1 MTYVPDAKAV
11 WTGNVSGGFFG
22 LALETDAHTYLGTLT
37 RFVQTL
43 DVKSLVPAHMPMAGA
58 SLLNDY
64 LHYFSEVVRG
74 VRGAIANG
82 LTLEQTFERVVQS
95 ERFALP
101 ADDPRAAVRTGRHQ
115 YNVRRTYLALSR
127 K

>member
-1 MTYVPDAKAV
+1 
-11 WTGNVSGGFFG
+11 
-22 LALETDAHTYLGTLT
+22 
-37 RFVQTL
+37 
-43 DVKSLVPAHMPMAGA
+43 
-58 SLLNDY
+58 
-64 LHYFSEVVRG
+64 VVRG

-101 ADDPRAAVRTGRHQ
+101 ADDPRAAVMTGRHQ